1 MGGTVILVI
10 AVLYLLITMW
20 IGLWASRHIKSS
32 GDFFIAGRNIGMLTM
47 AIAAFASIQS
57 GFGVVG
63 GVSQTFSNGL
73 GFVVG
78 VMFAAPL
85 GFVLTWFLVGR
96 RIWRLGGLGE
106 IYTLGD
112 VVAKRYRSE
121 AVRFWLAIA
130 IFLGVIGYLGTQVQA
145 MGVVMQAI
153 FGGPLMLGSFI
164 GLALMAIYS
173 AIGGIMAGVYT
184 DLFQGILM
192 VVAAVIVF
200 FSALRAGGGV
210 LEINQTLYAENPDLT
225 TPFGLFPII
234 TVFCWFLLFSLGAAG
249 QPHFLTKFLMV
260 RDEKELKWGAFTSGL
275 AYMLST
281 LFAIGI
287 GLAALS
293 LAIKGEF
300 PALDSPDQAMTVFL
314 MEFTSPVVA
323 GLVMAGLM
331 AAIMS
336 TGNSFVNLGAACLV
350 RDVPKALGIRVRNE
364 LFWSRVVTMCLFILS
379 FLFAAYMD
387 TLVALLGVFG
397 WGTFAAAIF
406 PAVVLGLVWERA
418 TAMGAMSSIIVGV
431 LLSFVLEVGA
441 KYGFRFL
448 PPGVINGTFAFV
460 VSIAVFVGVS
470 LLTQKRSVELEEP
483 VRHIVNES

>member
-1 MGGTVILVI
+1 M
-10 AVLYLLITMW
+10 
-20 IGLWASRHIKSS
+20 
-32 GDFFIAGRNIGMLTM
+32 
-47 AIAAFASIQS
+47 
-57 GFGVVG
+57 
-63 GVSQTFSNGL
+63 
-73 GFVVG
+73 
-78 VMFAAPL
+78 
-85 GFVLTWFLVGR
+85 
-96 RIWRLGGLGE
+96 
-106 IYTLGD
+106 
-112 VVAKRYRSE
+112 AKRYRSE

-153 FGGPLMLGSFI
+153 FGGPLLLGSFI
-164 GLALMAIYS
+164 GLAIIAIYS
-173 AIGGIMAGVYT
+173 AIGGMVAGVYT

-192 VVAAVIVF
+192 VIAAVVVF

-210 LEINQTLYAENPDLT
+210 LEVNQTLYAENPDLT
-225 TPFGLFPII
+225 SPFGLFPVM

-249 QPHFLTKFLMV
+249 QPHLLTKFLMV
-260 RDEKELKWGAFTSGL
+260 KDEKELKWGAFTSGL

-293 LAIKGEF
+293 FAIKGEF
-300 PALDSPDQAMTVFL
+300 PKLDSPDQAMTVFL
-314 MEFTSPVVA
+314 MEYTSPIVA

-336 TGNSFVNLGAACLV
+336 TGSSFVNLGAACLV
-350 RDVPKALGIRVRNE
+350 RDVPKALGVRVKNE
-364 LFWSRVVTMCLFILS
+364 LLWSRVVTLLLFVLS

-418 TAMGAMSSIIVGV
+418 TAAGAMSSIIVAV
-431 LLSFVLEVGA
+431 LLSFVLEVGG
-441 KYGFRFL
+441 KYGFKIL
-448 PPGVINGTFAFV
+448 PPGVINGTFTFV
-460 VSIAVFVGVS
+460 VSIAVFIGVS
-470 LLTQKRSVELEEP
+470 LLTQKRGVELEDE
-483 VRHIVNES
+483 VRQIVNEA

>member
-1 MGGTVILVI
+1 MSTVILVI
-10 AVLYLLITMW
+10 AVLYLMITLG
-20 IGLWASRHIKSS
+20 IGLWAAKHIKSS

-47 AIAAFASIQS
+47 AIASFASIQS

-63 GVSQTFSNGL
+63 GVSQTFTNGL

-85 GFVLTWFLVGR
+85 GFVLSWFLVGR
-96 RIWRLGGLGE
+96 KIWRLGGVSE

-112 VVAKRYRSE
+112 LVAKRYRSE
-121 AVRFWLAIA
+121 SVRFWLSIA

-153 FGGPLMLGSFI
+153 FGGPLLLGSFI
-164 GLALMAIYS
+164 GLAIMAIYS
-173 AIGGIMAGVYT
+173 AIGGMVAGVYT

-192 VVAAVIVF
+192 VIAAVVVF

-225 TPFGLFPII
+225 SPFGLMPVMTI
-234 TVFCWFLLFSLGAAG
+234 FCWFVLFSLGAAG

-260 RDEKELKWGAFTSGL
+260 KDEKELKWGAFTSGF

-281 LFAIGI
+281 LFAIGV

-293 LAIKGEF
+293 LSIKGEF
-300 PALDSPDQAMTVFL
+300 PELSSPDQALTVFL
-314 MEFTSPVVA
+314 MEYASPIVSGV
-323 GLVMAGLM
+323 VMAGLM

-350 RDVPKALGIRVRNE
+350 RDVPKALGIQVKNE
-364 LFWSRVVTMCLFILS
+364 LFWSRVVTLLLFVLS
-379 FLFAAYMD
+379 FLFAVYMD

-397 WGTFAAAIF
+397 WGTFATAIF

-418 TAMGAMSSIIVGV
+418 TAVGAVSSIVIGV
-431 LLSFVLEVGA
+431 ALSFVLEVGG
-441 KYGFRFL
+441 KYGLKLL
-448 PPGVINGTFAFV
+448 PPGIINGAFTLA
-460 VSIAVFVGVS
+460 VSIAVFIGVS
-470 LLTQKRSVELEEP
+470 LLTQKRPVELEDE
-483 VRHIVNES
+483 VRQIVNET

>member
-1 MGGTVILVI
+1 MNSVILII
-10 AVLYLLITMW
+10 AVLYLVITMV
-20 IGLWASRHIKSS
+20 IGLWASKYIKNS

-47 AIAAFASIQS
+47 AIASFASIQS

-78 VMFAAPL
+78 VMFAASL

-96 RIWRLGGLGE
+96 KIWRLGGIDE

-153 FGGPLMLGSFI
+153 FGIPLLTGSFI
-164 GLALMAIYS
+164 GLALMTIYS
-173 AIGGIMAGVYT
+173 AIGGMVAGVYT

-192 VVAAVIVF
+192 VIAAVFVF
-200 FSALRAGGGV
+200 FSALHAGGGV

-225 TPFGLFPII
+225 SPFGLFPVI
-234 TVFCWFLLFSLGAAG
+234 TVFCWFVLFSLGAAG

-260 RDEKELKWGAFTSGL
+260 KDEKELKWGAFTSGL

-293 LAIKGEF
+293 LSIKGEF
-300 PALDSPDQAMTVFL
+300 PELETPDQAMTVFL
-314 MEFTSPVVA
+314 LEFTSPFVA

-331 AAIMS
+331 SAIMS
-336 TGNSFVNLGAACLV
+336 TGSSFVNLGAACIV
-350 RDVPKALGIRVRNE
+350 RDVPKALGIQVKNE
-364 LFWSRVVTMCLFILS
+364 LFWSRVVTLLLFILS
-379 FLFAAYMD
+379 FLFAVYMD

-397 WGTFAAAIF
+397 WGTFATVIF

-418 TAMGAMSSIIVGV
+418 TTAGALSSIIVGV
-431 LLSFVLEVGA
+431 LLSFVLEVGG
-441 KYGFRFL
+441 KYGLKLL
-448 PPGVINGTFAFV
+448 PPGIINGAFTLA
-460 VSIAVFVGVS
+460 VSIAVFIGVS
-470 LLTQKRSVELEEP
+470 LLTQERKVELDEK
-483 VRHIVNES
+483 VRQIVNEA